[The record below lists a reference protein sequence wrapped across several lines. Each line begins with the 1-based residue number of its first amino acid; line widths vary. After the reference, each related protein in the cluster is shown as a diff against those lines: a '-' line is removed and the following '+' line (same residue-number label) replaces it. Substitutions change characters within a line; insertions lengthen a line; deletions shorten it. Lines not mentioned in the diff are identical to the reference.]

1 MCVQSD
7 TLLLIDVFNNFLIMC
22 FEIFGPD
29 SAYFF
34 SAPGLAWQ
42 AIVKNTKVKLG
53 LLTDIDMFLW

>member
-7 TLLLIDVFNNFLIMC
+7 TLLLVDVFNNFLIMC

-29 SAYFF
+29 SAHFFF

-42 AIVKNTKVKLG
+42 TIVKNAKVKLG
-53 LLTDIDMFLW
+53 LLTDIDMFL

>member
-1 MCVQSD
+1 
-7 TLLLIDVFNNFLIMC
+7 MC